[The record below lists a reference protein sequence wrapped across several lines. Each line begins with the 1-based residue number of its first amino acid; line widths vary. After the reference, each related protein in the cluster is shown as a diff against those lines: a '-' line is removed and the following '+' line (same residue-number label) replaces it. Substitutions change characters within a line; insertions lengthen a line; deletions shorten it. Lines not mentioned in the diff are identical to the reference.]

1 MKRNTASPSFTN
13 TGRPPATIMKRPWLL
28 TWMRNAGPPG
38 PLTSP

>member
-1 MKRNTASPSFTN
+1 MPATISSFTK

-28 TWMRNAGPPG
+28 TWMPNAGPPG